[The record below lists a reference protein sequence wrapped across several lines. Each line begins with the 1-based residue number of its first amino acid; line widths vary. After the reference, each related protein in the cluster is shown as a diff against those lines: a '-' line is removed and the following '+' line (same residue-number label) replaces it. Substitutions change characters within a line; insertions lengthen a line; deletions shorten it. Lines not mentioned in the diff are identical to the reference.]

1 MDFFSYE
8 KPLRLAF
15 FFGMLAWMAA
25 WEYGF
30 ERKKRVD
37 SKFKRWLNNLGMAGI
52 SSLILQSGVFLLPV
66 SFAYA
71 ARSRGIGVFNQ
82 FYGMDWAKWI
92 AAILLLDLIIYFQH
106 ILFHFVPVLW
116 RLHQVHHTDLDIDVT
131 TGIRFHPIEIII
143 SLLIKL
149 TAVAAFGFPPGA
161 VLTFEILLN
170 ATAMFN
176 HTNIYIPLG
185 IDRSIRL
192 ILVTPDMHRV
202 HHSVIMKES
211 NTNFGFSLSLW
222 DRLCGTYTAQ
232 PRAGHDG
239 MTIGLGYARK
249 PKSLVQLLVMPFLK
263 QTEG

>member
-1 MDFFSYE
+1 MDFFLYE
-8 KPLRLAF
+8 KTLRLGS

-71 ARSRGIGVFNQ
+71 ARSRGLGVFNQ
-82 FYGMDWAKWI
+82 YYGLVWEKWI

-131 TGIRFHPIEIII
+131 TGIRFHPIEMII

-149 TAVAAFGFPPGA
+149 TAVAAFGFPPKA

-176 HTNIYIPLG
+176 HANIYIPVG
-185 IDRSIRL
+185 FDRFIRL

-202 HHSVIMKES
+202 HHSVVTGES
-211 NTNFGFSLSLW
+211 NTNFGFSLSVW

-232 PRAGHDG
+232 PGAGHDG
-239 MTIGLGYARK
+239 MTIGLAYARK
-249 PKSLVQLLVMPFLK
+249 HKSLIQLLVMPFLK
-263 QTEG
+263 RERG